1 MIKDAASLGIYVSI
15 LGIGISFNFTDSTS
29 PSTSAFAKNNV
40 VNEGEEDGENNN
52 NWLNKS
58 MDWLTGGN
66 ESEVDKIKNK
76 QNPSWKKPKL

>member
-1 MIKDAASLGIYVSI
+1 MEQIIKA
-15 LGIGISFNFTDSTS
+15 NQTKTS
-29 PSTSAFAKNNV
+29 VKENNV